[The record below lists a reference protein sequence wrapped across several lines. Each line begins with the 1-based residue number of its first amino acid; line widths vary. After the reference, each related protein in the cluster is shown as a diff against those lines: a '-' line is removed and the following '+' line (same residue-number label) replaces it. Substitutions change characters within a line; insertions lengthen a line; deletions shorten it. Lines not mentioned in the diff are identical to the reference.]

1 MTDRFDGGGVV
12 VAEREPA
19 DWERFASSFSR
30 IADNVRQV
38 IQGKE
43 HEVRLAL
50 VALMAEGH
58 LLIEDV
64 PGVGKTMLAKSIA
77 RSVDCSFRRIQF
89 TPDLLP
95 TDVTGVNVYNQERG
109 DFEFKP
115 GAIFANVVLGDE
127 INRASPKTQS
137 ALLESMEE
145 RQVTVD
151 GVTYHLGVPF
161 MVIATQN
168 PIEHEGTYPLPEAQ
182 LDRFMM
188 RLSIGYPSAESEAS
202 ILLTHGIASTLDDI
216 DAVADARGIS
226 EMIVM
231 AREVHVA
238 QAIQR
243 YIVSL
248 ADATRRHPDVYLGAS
263 PRASIMLLR
272 AARSLAASDGRDYV
286 IPDDVKVLVG
296 PVLGH
301 RILVAADA
309 AMTGRTSLA
318 ILEELLQQVP
328 VPVRDRA

>member
-1 MTDRFDGGGVV
+1 MADLVEPGGVV
-12 VAEREPA
+12 VARREA
-19 DWERFASSFSR
+19 GEWEQFASSFSR
-30 IADNVRQV
+30 VADNIRQV

-43 HEVRLAL
+43 QEVRLAL
-50 VALMAEGH
+50 VCLVAEGH

-64 PGVGKTMLAKSIA
+64 PGVGKTMLAKSMA
-77 RSVDCSFRRIQF
+77 RSIDCSFRRIQF

-95 TDVTGVNVYNQERG
+95 SDVTGVNVYNQERG

-115 GAIFANVVLGDE
+115 GAIFANIVLGDE

-202 ILLTHGIASTLDDI
+202 ILSTHGVASTLEDI
-216 DAVADARGIS
+216 EAVTDAQGIS
-226 EMIVM
+226 EMIAM

-238 QAIQR
+238 QAILR
-243 YIVSL
+243 YIVTL
-248 ADATRRHPDVYLGAS
+248 AEATRRHPDVYLGAS

-286 IPDDVKVLVG
+286 IPDDVKALVA
-296 PVLGH
+296 PVMSH
-301 RILVAADA
+301 RILIAADA
-309 AMTGRTSLA
+309 AMTGRTSQA
-318 ILEELLQQVP
+318 ILEELLHQVP

>member
-1 MTDRFDGGGVV
+1 MTDQSEPGGIV
-12 VAEREPA
+12 VARREA
-19 DWERFASSFSR
+19 GDWERFASSFSA

-50 VALMAEGH
+50 VCLIAEGH

-64 PGVGKTMLAKSIA
+64 PGVGKTMLAKSMA
-77 RSVDCSFRRIQF
+77 RSIDCSFRRIQF

-115 GAIFANVVLGDE
+115 GAIFANIVLGDE

-151 GVTYHLGVPF
+151 GVTYHLGIPF

-182 LDRFMM
+182 LDRFMI
-188 RLSIGYPSAESEAS
+188 RLSLGYPSAESEGN
-202 ILLTHGIASTLDDI
+202 ILATHGIASTLDTI
-216 DAVADARGIS
+216 DAVTDAQGIS
-226 EMIVM
+226 EMVLM
-231 AREVHVA
+231 TREVHVA
-238 QAIQR
+238 GAIQR
-243 YIVSL
+243 YIVAL
-248 ADATRRHPDVYLGAS
+248 ADSTRRHPDVYLGAS

-272 AARSLAASDGRDYV
+272 AARSAAAAEGRDYV
-286 IPDDVKVLVG
+286 IPDDVKALVI
-296 PVLGH
+296 PVMAH

-309 AMTGRTSLA
+309 AMTGRTSRGV
-318 ILEELLQQVP
+318 LEEVLQQVP